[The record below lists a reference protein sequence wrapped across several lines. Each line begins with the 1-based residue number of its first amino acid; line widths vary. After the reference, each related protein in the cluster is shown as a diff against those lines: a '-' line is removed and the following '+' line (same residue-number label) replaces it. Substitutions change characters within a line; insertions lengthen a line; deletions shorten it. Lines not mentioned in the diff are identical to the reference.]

1 MKIFSTLREKKMS
14 VRNIGHC
21 KAIIVIE
28 SSDRDLP
35 RLVMNGYEY
44 NDFVMIRVLLE
55 YNDKI
60 CEKAIVDLDESFY
73 ITFTDKKW
81 YIRSYSKSEANK
93 SITPILSQEKTNLI
107 LTMIMAACKEYQ
119 ISLKFDINIDK
130 VVEGNICVERD
141 YPIRNESL
149 VFFRFTNLFADE
161 NGNFTESRF
170 IDGQWY
176 SNTKNDFYNDENN

>member
-1 MKIFSTLREKKMS
+1 MST
-14 VRNIGHC
+14 RNIGHC

-28 SSDRDLP
+28 RNDQDLP
-35 RLVMNGYEY
+35 RLIMNGYQY
-44 NDFVMIRVLLE
+44 NDFAMIRVLLE
-55 YNDKI
+55 YNDKT

-73 ITFTDKKW
+73 TTFTNEKW
-81 YIRSYSKSEANK
+81 HIRSYSKSEPNK

-119 ISLKFDINIDK
+119 ISMKFDINIEK

-149 VFFRFTNLFADE
+149 VFFRFSNLFADD
-161 NGNFTESRF
+161 NDNFTESRF
-170 IDGQWY
+170 INGEY
-176 SNTKNDFYNDENN
+176 FSNTKDNWYQSRNP